1 MSSPRYVLDS
11 PRSRRALLRGMDQMI
26 GLLRPTLGPTA
37 RTVAVQGLSKT
48 SAPEILDSAATIAR
62 RTIQLENP
70 WEDMGGMIVRQ
81 MAWSLFEEVGDGA
94 ATAAVICQTMMH
106 EATRLIAAGGDP
118 MLMKRGIERA
128 TQVAQDELRR
138 QGRTVELASEIAR
151 VILGTVRDQHLAD
164 MVGEVTEAVGPD
176 GAVLVEDSAN
186 RDTVLD
192 YIEGVRWNSGYHSY
206 FLLKEGETSVRMMH
220 PRILFTDHYL
230 MSAEQL
236 LPTLEACVA
245 AGERNLMVVA
255 PEISGSALALLIVNR
270 DKGVLENVIAAKAP
284 NMGKQREG
292 ALIDLAT
299 ITGGRAICT
308 ERGDKLEE
316 IILEDLGTARQ
327 AWVTAT
333 TFGILGGGGAKG
345 AIRQRITE
353 VKHELRALPKDEEH
367 DRSTVQERIGKLAGA
382 AAIIRVGAVTQVEQA
397 ETKLRIEA
405 AVSAARSALR
415 DGVVAGGGAGYV
427 GCIAAVERLKAGCA
441 GDEAFGVE
449 VVARALSAPMR
460 AIARN
465 AGHDPRP
472 LVHEARER
480 GEGWTFDVLKGEWVE
495 AWEVGI
501 VDPLP
506 VALAVLE
513 KSASAA
519 TMALTTD
526 VLIRHKK
533 PKMATA
539 P

>member
-1 MSSPRYVLDS
+1 MPSPRYVLDS
-11 PRSRRALLRGMDQMI
+11 PKSRQALLRGMDQMI
-26 GLLRPTLGPTA
+26 GLMRPTLGPTA

-62 RTIQLENP
+62 RTIQLQNP

-81 MAWSLFEEVGDGA
+81 MAWTLFEEVGDGA
-94 ATAAVICQTMMH
+94 ATAAVICQALMH
-106 EATRLIAAGGDP
+106 EANKLIAAGGDP
-118 MLMKRGIERA
+118 MIMKRGIERA
-128 TQVAQDELRR
+128 MRVAQAELRR
-138 QGRTVELASEIAR
+138 QTRTVELASEIAR
-151 VILGTVRDQHLAD
+151 VILGTVRDQQLAE

-186 RDTVLD
+186 RDTALD
-192 YIEGVRWNSGYHSY
+192 YIEGVRWNSGYQSY
-206 FLLKEGETSVRMMH
+206 FLLKEGEDSVRMMH

-230 MSAEQL
+230 TGAEQL
-236 LPTLEACVA
+236 IPTLEACLA

-270 DKGVLENVIAAKAP
+270 DQGVLENVIAAKAP

-292 ALIDLAT
+292 TLIDLAT
-299 ITGGRAICT
+299 ITGGRAICN

-316 IILEDLGTARQ
+316 VIFEDLGTARQ
-327 AWVTAT
+327 AWVTSN
-333 TFGILGGGGAKG
+333 TFGILGGAGAKG
-345 AIRQRITE
+345 AIRQRIGE
-353 VKHELRALPKDEEH
+353 VKKELRALPKDEEH

-405 AVSAARSALR
+405 AVAAARSALR

-427 GCIAAVERLKAGCA
+427 GCIAALERLKAEYD
-441 GDEAFGVE
+441 GDEAYGIE
-449 VVARALSAPMR
+449 VMARALSAPMR

-465 AGHDPRP
+465 SGHDPRP
-472 LVHEARER
+472 LVHQARER
-480 GEGWTFDVLKGEWVE
+480 GEGWTFDVLTGEWVD

-506 VALAVLE
+506 VALAVVE
-513 KSASAA
+513 KAASAA